1 MSLGE
6 NINRLRSRQG
16 MSQGD
21 LAEALEVSRQS
32 VSKWETDASVPELEK
47 LIKLSEL
54 FGVTLD
60 QLVTGKEPE
69 QTDSPK
75 SEQLPPQIIVERP
88 ALSGRKVAGVI
99 LLSMA
104 FITVLLCT
112 LMGDLLV
119 GLVLCVPFLLCGLIC
134 FWAKKRPGLWCAW
147 ALILMADGYLRWG
160 TGLSWATIR
169 LTLLWEPSW
178 NYTRLAIAW
187 VQFLCGILLLVV
199 TAVKLG
205 KEPMEWTKRN
215 KSLCLGGAA
224 VFLLLCLPLSA
235 WIFQVGGRSV
245 SGLVTFVSWLQ
256 DSLRLILLTALLTA
270 VIRGKRKA

>member
-169 LTLLWEPSW
+169 LTLL
-178 NYTRLAIAW
+178 
-187 VQFLCGILLLVV
+187 LVV

-205 KEPMEWTKRN
+205 KEPMEWSKRN
-215 KSLCLGGAA
+215 KGLCLSGAA

-235 WIFQVGGRSV
+235 WIFQVGGRPV